1 MLITFYL
8 ALLAKCSS
16 SASWCALLGL
26 GRGVVFAQVRIL
38 SSGRM
43 CECDEERKRERGR
56 ESESLPAVWGRLL
69 AATKIRAHTQ
79 RLRAAH
85 THSRTHT
92 YTHSYKHNKLPRNS
106 EEEQQE
112 QVVAHLLDG
121 SLGNQEPGNRLG
133 RLGKISMWRV

>member
-43 CECDEERKRERGR
+43 CECDEQRERERGR
-56 ESESLPAVWGRLL
+56 ESESLSAVWGRLL

-92 YTHSYKHNKLPRNS
+92 HTFPYKHNKLPRNS
-106 EEEQQE
+106 KKNNKNK
-112 QVVAHLLDG
+112 
-121 SLGNQEPGNRLG
+121 S
-133 RLGKISMWRV
+133 